1 MSGTT
6 GRCRLD
12 AGTTPSILKTLG
24 GAQTTWPTACRR
36 IADALGTQDAEED
49 LGDEDDADTEQA
61 S

>member
-1 MSGTT
+1 VTGIT
-6 GRCRLD
+6 GRYRLD

-36 IADALGTQDAEED
+36 IADALGTQDA
-49 LGDEDDADTEQA
+49 DTEQA